1 MKYEPLNT
9 EHQAAIDFFRDK
21 NGRTWKSALRA
32 CWSKANYPNTPDNH
46 AAALQQLRN
55 THGPEWLMQYRATAV
70 NAAANNGPHQ
80 NPDYNI
86 IQETNPSRWQVI
98 NGQRAPGGYPE
109 LPYQVMKENLD
120 RDSAIRLADTLQKMK
135 ESPLIIYNPA
145 KDPLT
150 GQAVIYWDQDKKELM
165 SGWFDYTLDEYKT
178 KYPQTQVLTTR
189 ELEQIIEKA
198 AITQP
203 QPITAAA
210 YEDALECLPP
220 AYMAS
225 GLNTESFQMSERYTG
240 RVTGTYV
247 RVGDEHYRFNDIMG
261 KSHAELVKKVKDALP
276 YQVRYEINVTPRT
289 LAKMPQ
295 KILDQYAA
303 KIPQYITKA
312 YNDAKPENSA
322 FYPVVVIKNDLTNE
336 SLWTIK
342 GDFPLEVKT
351 AAFTALDNGL
361 YGKLPGHR
369 DWVKMI
375 GEEWGRPLPLLK
387 VEFDSDTTDPYFL
400 TADGEIH
407 RLTQDN
413 GGIEGA
419 TASAGTT
426 EELVAV
432 LYYSKDHSPDAV
444 NDYQE
449 EKEIFLQACEE
460 PGGLYGFKNKI
471 NWQDRDKF
479 TEVVDEIK
487 NQINNRYKHQ

>member
-21 NGRTWKSALRA
+21 NGRTWKNALRA
-32 CWSKANYPNTPDNH
+32 CWSKSNYPNTPDNH

-70 NAAANNGPHQ
+70 AATNDGPHQ

-86 IQETNPSRWQVI
+86 IQETDPRSWSVI
-98 NGQRAPGGYPE
+98 NGQRAPGGYPVF
-109 LPYQVMKENLD
+109 PYQVMKENLD

-145 KDPLT
+145 KEPLT
-150 GQAVIYWDQDKKELM
+150 GQSVVYWDQDEKELM
-165 SGWFDYTLDEYKT
+165 SGWFDDTLDEYKA
-178 KYPQTQVLTTR
+178 KHPQTQVLTMR

-203 QPITAAA
+203 EPITAAT
-210 YEDALECLPP
+210 YNDAFECLPP

-225 GLNTESFQMSERYTG
+225 GINTESFQMSERYTG

-247 RVGDEHYRFNDIMG
+247 RIGDEHYRFNDIMG
-261 KSHAELVKKVKDALP
+261 KPHSDLVKKVNDSLP
-276 YQVRYEINVTPRT
+276 YQVRYEINVTPQT

-295 KILDQYAA
+295 KVLDQYAQ
-303 KIPQYITKA
+303 KIPKNITKA
-312 YNDAKPENSA
+312 YNDAKPENSP
-322 FYPVVVIKNDLTNE
+322 FYPVVILKNDPTNTR
-336 SLWTIK
+336 LWAIK
-342 GDFPLEVKT
+342 GDFPLEEKT

-369 DWVKMI
+369 DWVKLI
-375 GEEWGRPLPLLK
+375 GEGWPLPLLK
-387 VEFDSDTTDPYFL
+387 VEPDPDTTDPYFL

-426 EELVAV
+426 EDLVAV

-449 EKEIFLQACEE
+449 EKELFLQACDDSTTV
-460 PGGLYGFKNKI
+460 LGFKNKI
-471 NWQDRDKF
+471 GWRDWDKF
-479 TEVVDEIK
+479 TEVVEQMAYQAK
-487 NQINNRYKHQ
+487 MTNSFK